1 VAVLAVAAQ
10 ALVAQQVSLEF
21 QEQQIPAVAVVEAV
35 TSVVFIAEAETVAL
49 VLLQF
54 VS

>member
-1 VAVLAVAAQ
+1 
-10 ALVAQQVSLEF
+10 LET
-21 QEQQIPAVAVVEAV
+21 QEQQIPAVVVAVVV
-35 TSVVFIAEAETVAL
+35 TQVVITAKAETVAL